1 MQYLSYTEE
10 GCLAIR
16 CISITGIT
24 ITNNFKSYL
33 TLNVFF
39 PGGGFA
45 LADGNKLFYC
55 FGFYG
60 ELQNSFIK
68 MSLT

>member
-1 MQYLSYTEE
+1 MTISYTEE
-10 GCLAIR
+10 VFLALWYN
-16 CISITGIT
+16 SNAGIT
-24 ITNNFKSYL
+24 VTNNFNFQL
-33 TLNVFF
+33 TYNVFF